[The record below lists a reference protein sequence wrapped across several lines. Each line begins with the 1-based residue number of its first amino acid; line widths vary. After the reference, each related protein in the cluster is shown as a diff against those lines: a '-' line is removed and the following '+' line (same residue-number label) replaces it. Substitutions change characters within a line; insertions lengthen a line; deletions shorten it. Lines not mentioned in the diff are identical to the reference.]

1 MNQNY
6 SHYNL
11 LQADLS
17 RVNPAATD
25 SLLGL
30 FAHDHMSYRLDATK
44 TEEPSLI
51 EMSQK
56 ALSILKK
63 NPNGFLLM
71 IEGKVKIST

>member
-1 MNQNY
+1 
-6 SHYNL
+6 
-11 LQADLS
+11 
-17 RVNPAATD
+17 
-25 SLLGL
+25 
-30 FAHDHMSYRLDATK
+30 MSYRLDATK

-71 IEGKVKIST
+71 IEGKV